1 MKVIIKEPRKKA
13 YAAEIENTLEALQE
27 AVDGYIETVTVATDA
42 VIICDEE
49 GRLKGKEANC
59 TVMGVGFV
67 GTIVFC
73 GTDGEDFTDF
83 PGDIESFRLVF
94 RGL

>member
-27 AVDGYIETVTVATDA
+27 AVDGYI
-42 VIICDEE
+42 
-49 GRLKGKEANC
+49 
-59 TVMGVGFV
+59 GFV

-83 PGDIESFRLVF
+83 PGDI
-94 RGL
+94 